1 MKKSFASALTV
12 LTVLTVVV
20 LIGFSLPAIA
30 ASPKVMKV
38 GFVSARN
45 TAQAKAMYKFV
56 DMVEAKTNGSI
67 KGEVF
72 PESQLGGIREMIEA
86 TQMNVCQVYFGG
98 AGDMA
103 PFSPRFNLLEMHM
116 MIPHDTFDDYAAGD
130 VVFDSPAAMD
140 ILGDLEK
147 IGLKG
152 LSFWDNGYKHLL
164 NGRRPMKTL
173 ADLKALKIRSIENQA
188 QVAALKDWGALPVVI
203 PFAEVFTSLQQGLI
217 DGLENQIGNIIN
229 SNFYEASKYLT
240 LSGFLYLKA
249 PVAMSKAFFDS
260 LTDAEKKAVMEA
272 AQEGKAYA
280 RQLLIEEEREGIAFI
295 RSTGIQVVDQMDP
308 ASLVEMRKLLR
319 PMYEANIKRYDPKQ
333 GGELMKTIDAAWAEW
348 EKRNVR

>member
-1 MKKSFASALTV
+1 MKKFLTV
-12 LTVLTVVV
+12 LAAVSLA
-20 LIGFSLPAIA
+20 FSLALPAFA
-30 ASPKVMKV
+30 ATPKVMKI
-38 GFVSARN
+38 GFVTARN
-45 TAQAKAMYKFV
+45 TAQAKAMYKFAEL
-56 DMVEAKTNGSI
+56 VETKTNGSI

-130 VVFDSPAAMD
+130 AIFDSAPVMD

-164 NGRRPMKTL
+164 NGKRPINTL
-173 ADLKALKIRSIENQA
+173 ADLKGLKIRSIENQA
-188 QVAALKDWGALPVVI
+188 QVAALKNWGALPVVI

-229 SNFYEASKYLT
+229 SNFYEASKHLT

-249 PVAMSKAFFDS
+249 PVTISKAFFDS

-280 RQLLIEEEREGIAFI
+280 RQLLIEEEREGLEFL
-295 RSTGIQVVDQMDP
+295 RSKGIQVVDQMDP
-308 ASLVEMRKLLR
+308 KAQIEMRKLLR

-333 GGELMKTIDAAWAEW
+333 GGELMKAIDAAWAEW